1 VSAPVQVS
9 PAWQPDRLGD
19 GFEHLEL
26 PLADDDEGAVCATLV
41 RHVPAGPPGPPA
53 FLSTLRKNVFRTL
66 AWPESDARTHQGSA
80 RPGVV
85 LYVHGWADYFR
96 QSELAKYVGAHGLHF
111 YALDLRKF
119 GRSLRS
125 WQTPGYTTD
134 LAVYDEDIAA
144 ALAAVRADVAG
155 RTGLPAEPSVHM
167 LAHSLGGLIGALW
180 AHRHPGALGTLIL
193 NAPWLEL
200 QGSSL
205 IRNIAMHL
213 VEPFARTDPRRP
225 FRFPEMPGYWES
237 VSNQAHGEWFLDP
250 KWRPTASF
258 PIRAGWTRAVLAGHS
273 AVERRLNIAAP
284 VLVMLSD
291 RTRIQ
296 AEWSEELMSVDAVI
310 DVEQTAH
317 RALGLGRRTAVFRY
331 PGAIHDVFL
340 SRSEVRQEAY
350 RDLVGWLHSYPG

>member
-1 VSAPVQVS
+1 MKAAARVAPR
-9 PAWQPDRLGD
+9 WQPDQLGSA
-19 GFEHLEL
+19 FESLAL
-26 PLADDDEGAVCATLV
+26 PLPDDDEGEVCATLV
-41 RHVPAGPPGPPA
+41 RHVPAAPAGPPG
-53 FLSTLRKNVFRTL
+53 FLSALRNRGFRTL
-66 AWPESDARTHQGSA
+66 PWPAPGSPA
-80 RPGVV
+80 HDNPGHPVAV
-85 LYVHGWADYFR
+85 IYLHGWADYFL
-96 QSELAKYVGAHGLHF
+96 QAELADYVGAHGLYF

-144 ALAAVRADVAG
+144 AMDAIRTDVAE
-155 RTGLPAEPSVHM
+155 RSGLAGDPSVHM

-180 AHRHPGALGTLIL
+180 ADRNPGVLGSVVL

-213 VEPFARTDPRRP
+213 VEPIARTDPRRP

-237 VSNQAHGEWFLDP
+237 VSDQAHGEWFLDP
-250 KWRPTASF
+250 QWRPTASF
-258 PIRAGWTRAVLAGHS
+258 PIRAGWTRAVLAGHA
-273 AVERRLNIAAP
+273 AVERRLDIAVP

-291 RTRIQ
+291 RTKIQ
-296 AEWSEELMSVDAVI
+296 AEWSEELMSADAVI
-310 DVEQTAH
+310 DVEQTAR

-340 SRSEVRQEAY
+340 SRRELRQEAY
-350 RDLVGWLHSYPG
+350 RDLVAWLHSHSG

>member
-1 VSAPVQVS
+1 MSAPAQDP
-9 PAWQPDRLGD
+9 PAWQADLLGD

-26 PLADDDEGAVCATLV
+26 PLADDDEGGVCATLV

-53 FLSTLRKNVFRTL
+53 LLSALRKNVFKPL
-66 AWPESDARTHQGSA
+66 PWPGSEARTHHGA
-80 RPGVV
+80 VRPGVV
-85 LYVHGWADYFR
+85 LYIHGWADYFL
-96 QSELAKYVGAHGLHF
+96 QSELAKYVGSHGLRF

-119 GRSLRS
+119 GRSLRT
-125 WQTPGYTTD
+125 WQTPGYATD

-144 ALAAVRADVAG
+144 ALAAIKADVAA
-155 RTGLPAEPSVHM
+155 RTGQPAEPVVHM

-180 AHRHPGALGTLIL
+180 ANRHPGALGTLIL

-213 VEPFARTDPRRP
+213 VEPLARTDPKRP
-225 FRFPEMPGYWES
+225 FRFPEMPAYWQS
-237 VSNQAHGEWFLDP
+237 VSDQAHGEWFLDP
-250 KWRPTASF
+250 QWRPTASF

-273 AVERRLNIAAP
+273 AVERRLDIGAP

-296 AEWSEELMSVDAVI
+296 AEWSEELMGMDAVI
-310 DVEQTAH
+310 DVEQTAR
-317 RALGLGRRTAVFRY
+317 RALGLGRRTSVYRY
-331 PGAIHDVFL
+331 PGAIHDIFL
-340 SRSEVRQEAY
+340 SRREVRQEAY
-350 RDLVGWLHSYPG
+350 RDLVAWLHSYPG